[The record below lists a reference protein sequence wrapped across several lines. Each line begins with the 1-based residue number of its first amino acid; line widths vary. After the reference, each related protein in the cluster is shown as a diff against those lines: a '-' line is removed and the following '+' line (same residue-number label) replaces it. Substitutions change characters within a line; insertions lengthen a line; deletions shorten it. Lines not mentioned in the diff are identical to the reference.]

1 MIRIST
7 RFVLL
12 TLALAL
18 ITGGNSRAS
27 SAPRAG
33 KDSLNVIDMMPA
45 FWQFWQKA
53 ETADDDARVKLFRET
68 VIAPHQSIFEGF
80 TGTQTDADLAGYIK
94 KVQRLLP
101 RMHKLSDRFLADFLN
116 YRQSFSKA
124 FPDMKTDTTICFMPN
139 FGVTDAG
146 TGNLDGKSYLVFGI
160 DTIAAQHGEDA
171 NLATLFHHELFHV
184 YHAQQHPEW
193 QQKNRSKGEIPL
205 YWLLWSE
212 GLATYVS
219 RVLNPEAGLE
229 QVLLSKTLAKEA
241 DPQLARLAKDV
252 REHLL
257 TTSTD
262 YMFDYLSA
270 SPRRQEIPPRAGYYI
285 GMLIAQEMGRTRSPA
300 RLARLGGDDLLRQ
313 MRRALLTLEQS
324 KKA

>member
-1 MIRIST
+1 M
-7 RFVLL
+7 
-12 TLALAL
+12 LALVIVTNVNSLAL
-18 ITGGNSRAS
+18 TSQRAS
-27 SAPRAG
+27 

-45 FWQFWQKA
+45 FCQNCQKA
-53 ETADDDARVKLFRET
+53 ETADDDAKASLFRET

-80 TGTQTDADLAGYIK
+80 TGTQSDADLAGYIK

-101 RMHKLSDRFLADFLN
+101 RMHKLSDRFLADFLK
-116 YRQSFSKA
+116 YRQSFNRA
-124 FPDMKTDTTICFMPN
+124 FPDMKADTTVCFMPN

-146 TGNLDGKSYLVFGI
+146 TGNLEGKSYLIFGI

-184 YHAQQHPEW
+184 YHAQQHREW
-193 QQKNRSKGEIPL
+193 QEKNRSKGEIPL

-219 RVLNPEAGLE
+219 RVLNPEASLD

-241 DPQLARLAKDV
+241 DPALAQLAKDV

-262 YMFDYLSA
+262 YMFDYLST
-270 SPRRQEIPPRAGYYI
+270 SPRRKEIPPRAGYYL
-285 GMLIAQEMGRTRSPA
+285 GMLIAQELGRTRSPA
-300 RLARLGGDDLLRQ
+300 RLARLGGDELLSK
-313 MRRALLTLEQS
+313 MRAVLLKLERAG
-324 KKA
+324 KP